1 MQKAFSFELLALEAG
16 RSKWYLQ
23 HTRALSRG
31 GAPRSSPA
39 VNPCHGATHLRSAVN
54 PCRSSEL
61 SRRHIA
67 TSGESL
73 SHGGVLR
80 GRGGGEWRGMCPFSW
95 CVCAGAA
102 VPGLVSGPP
111 CQPFSTAGAAAGFAD
126 DRACVFS
133 TVVKWII
140 ELARRGVLKFFILE
154 NVLGLGRHAHACAA

>member
-80 GRGGGEWRGMCPFSW
+80 GRGGASGEA
-95 CVCAGAA
+95 CVPSAGAC
-102 VPGLVSGPP
+102 VLE
-111 CQPFSTAGAAAGFAD
+111 QPFQALFRGRPASPSALLALL
-126 DRACVFS
+126 RAS
-133 TVVKWII
+133 LMI
-140 ELARRGVLKFFILE
+140 AP
-154 NVLGLGRHAHACAA
+154 ACSAQS